1 MGAHNYGSGGRWF
14 ESPQLY
20 QRSGQWSSVSPLI
33 DLLQQQPGI
42 LFLLHEGEHLLGRH
56 GGGLAADWIT
66 ELYLEAQIHRGW
78 F

>member
-1 MGAHNYGSGGRWF
+1 MGAHNCGSGGRWF

-42 LFLLHEGEHLLGRH
+42 LFLPNEGKHLLGRH
-56 GGGLAADWIT
+56 CLRVAADVA
-66 ELYLEAQIHRGW
+66 EA
-78 F
+78 